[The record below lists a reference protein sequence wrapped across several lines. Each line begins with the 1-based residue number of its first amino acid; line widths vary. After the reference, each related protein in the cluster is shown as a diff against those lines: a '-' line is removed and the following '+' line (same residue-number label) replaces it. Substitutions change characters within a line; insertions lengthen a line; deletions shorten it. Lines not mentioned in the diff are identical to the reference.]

1 MKEAICMAK
10 HRKMLGKADDPQI
23 IALMGMIETQSRDT
37 LAAWAADCSRTR
49 YLPIY
54 EKACPGDSRLHELL
68 DAVAAH
74 LQGNLKLSALKP
86 LLRQGRAVAQELD
99 TFPAAQAAAR
109 AIATACAVS
118 QTPTN
123 ALGFVFYGAAA
134 IAYDQAGLYA
144 PPATYD
150 ALAAAEFDELV
161 ASLRAVCVPEE
172 PDPVN
177 VNWNC

>member
-1 MKEAICMAK
+1 MAK

-37 LAAWAADCSRTR
+37 LAAWAADCVRTR

-54 EKACPGDSRLHELL
+54 ENACPDDRRLHELL

-74 LQGNLKLSALKP
+74 LQGSLKLSALKP
-86 LLRQGRAVAQELD
+86 LLRQGRAIAQELNA
-99 TFPAAQAAAR
+99 FPAAQAAAR

-134 IAYDQAGLYA
+134 IAYDQAGLSA